1 MVIRG
6 VAQLGSAL
14 GSGPR
19 GRKFKSC
26 FPDGKSG
33 TDANALRGQK
43 MTFGNEVIFYE
54 KIKNILC
61 NKKKHKIE
69 NVIFF
74 EISKFDFERNLLFI

>member
-1 MVIRG
+1 
-6 VAQLGSAL
+6 
-14 GSGPR
+14 
-19 GRKFKSC
+19 
-26 FPDGKSG
+26 
-33 TDANALRGQK
+33 